1 MPCAERTPDR
11 LQGIV
16 NMDIIGMDYSKDSG
30 APKIG
35 PRQRAIL
42 RAILLDREKV
52 RKAWPT
58 ASSGN

>member
-42 RAILLDREKV
+42 LDREKV